1 MRYLVLL
8 MLTASQMAYSFDC
21 NQPQTEYQTIVCQAY
36 EATLIPD
43 HTATHEP
50 ILTDS
55 HQITRVDQTTS
66 NQTTSNQTTSNQ
78 TTSNQT
84 TSNQTTSNQTTSNQ
98 TMIKPEVK
106 TPQPMNHK
114 ISNTTSKIPST
125 SKNPPTTERNTNRIR
140 IY

>member
-50 ILTDS
+50 ILIDS

-66 NQTTSNQTTSNQ
+66 NQPPL
-78 TTSNQT
+78 
-84 TSNQTTSNQTTSNQ
+84 
-98 TMIKPEVK
+98 IKPPLIK
-106 TPQPMNHK
+106 PLLIKPLLIK
-114 ISNTTSKIPST
+114 PLLIKPLLIKPLLI
-125 SKNPPTTERNTNRIR
+125 KPLLIKPLLIKPLLIKPLLIKRDDKA
-140 IY
+140 

>member
-50 ILTDS
+50 ILIDS

-66 NQTTSNQTTSNQ
+66 NQPTSNQTASNQ
-78 TTSNQT
+78 TASNQT
-84 TSNQTTSNQTTSNQ
+84 ASNQTASNQTASNQ
-98 TMIKPEVK
+98 TASNQAMIKHE
-106 TPQPMNHK
+106 
-114 ISNTTSKIPST
+114 IENTTTHES
-125 SKNPPTTERNTNRIR
+125 
-140 IY
+140 

>member
-8 MLTASQMAYSFDC
+8 ILTASQMAYSFDC
-21 NQPQTEYQTIVCQAY
+21 NQPQNEYQTIVCQAY

-55 HQITRVDQTTS
+55 HQITRADQTTSNQTAS

-78 TTSNQT
+78 TTSNQA
-84 TSNQTTSNQTTSNQ
+84 
-98 TMIKPEVK
+98 MIKHEMK
-106 TPQPMNHK
+106 IPQPMNHK
-114 ISNTTSKIPST
+114 MSNTASKTLST
-125 SKNPPTTERNTNRIR
+125 PKTPPTTERNTNRIR